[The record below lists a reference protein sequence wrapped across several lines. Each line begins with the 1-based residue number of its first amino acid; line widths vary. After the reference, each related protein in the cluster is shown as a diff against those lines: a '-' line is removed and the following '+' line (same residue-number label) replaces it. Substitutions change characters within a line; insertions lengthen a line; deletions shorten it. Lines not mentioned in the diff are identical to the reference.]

1 MAMVDGLPVVPLRP
15 VYPTVAA
22 PAFTDPLV
30 TIDVEAVREQPAP
43 RPQQIEAL
51 SPEDRDGD
59 PYRIRTHTPPAL
71 NGYWL
76 MAVGPLA
83 IIGPLTFLPRPSF
96 VTAFGII
103 GTALALSCWFGWHLF
118 VRPRAAWNGAGIA
131 IVGMFGSTR
140 LRWYDVLAIEAKD
153 GIVTVWTAER
163 GWSVPAVSLPGP
175 LRGTRYNADQ
185 LVTALRLAHERGP
198 GAPTTLDPPRLAAP
212 ATPLWP
218 YLLWLGWSAV
228 LAWLFQELNQ
238 R

>member
-1 MAMVDGLPVVPLRP
+1 MTLERYFIFSSYAMFTTGFVMLASTRQLDSISLSLFGAVLIAGWLIDEGR
-15 VYPTVAA
+15 A
-22 PAFTDPLV
+22 PAHWELGRRG
-30 TIDVEAVREQPAP
+30 A
-43 RPQQIEAL
+43 
-51 SPEDRDGD
+51 
-59 PYRIRTHTPPAL
+59 
-71 NGYWL
+71 NWL